1 MSTTTAARSPLEQR
15 ALQEAAGP
23 DWSVRLLAEV
33 DSTNAVASSAP
44 ERNLVVIAEHQT
56 AGRGRLDRTWETP
69 SGAALTFS
77 AVFDPVVDAAWWPV
91 IPLVAGVAVAR
102 AIGTPARLKWPNDVV
117 LGEDKVCGILVE
129 RLPTRPPYAV
139 IGIGLNVDQRRD
151 ELPVETATSLSL
163 AGVPRDRT
171 ELFGEVLHQLRF
183 ALVSLA
189 RDPHGAVGQYRGLS
203 ATLDRRVRV
212 DLPGGEVLE
221 GTAVDIDDHGA
232 LVVAHDEPR
241 EPGWAAVGRT
251 TTIGAGDVV
260 HVRPGAARA

>member
-1 MSTTTAARSPLEQR
+1 M
-15 ALQEAAGP
+15 
-23 DWSVRLLAEV
+23 SVRAA
-33 DSTNAVASSAP
+33 DS
-44 ERNLVVIAEHQT
+44 
-56 AGRGRLDRTWETP
+56 RLIRC
-69 SGAALTFS
+69 GALTLCVS
-77 AVFDPVVDAAWWPV
+77 ALAHAQPVRMTRTSIDQYTPIEAIYTSFDNAQLRQREWSARGGRSDCKKLTTGPCWSIDLQRW
-91 IPLVAGVAVAR
+91 R
-102 AIGTPARLKWPNDVV
+102 AIGAPARLKWPNDVL
-117 LGEDKVCGILVE
+117 LGEQKVCGILVE
-129 RLPTRPPYAV
+129 RLATRPAYAV

-151 ELPVETATSLSL
+151 ELPVETATSLAL

-171 ELFGEVLHQLRF
+171 ELFGQVLRELRF

-241 EPGWAAVGRT
+241 EPGWAAIGRT
-251 TTIGAGDVV
+251 TTVGAGDVV